1 VSDLRRSGG
10 GLSGGEGR
18 TRARRAAVVL
28 LAAAGAASGV
38 AAVLAG
44 RADPGWWFAGE
55 SAAAAVLELAAGLA
69 LLAAGGAASWRRP
82 DSAFGPLLAL
92 AGVAWFLPEWNNPD
106 AGESFTFTI
115 ALAFGAAA
123 PPLIAHA
130 ALAYPAGRLRSRA
143 ERAAVAA
150 AYLACVGLAGLL
162 PALLVDPPA
171 LGCGDCPDNLLL
183 VTGDSGLA
191 AELQRLGLRLGAFS
205 AALVVALAAWR
216 TARASVAERLLTAP
230 VIAAACVYLLA
241 AAAQLAHASDRGFL
255 ENDVLWLWAAQGV
268 ALILLALASGLQWAR
283 SRRTRSAL
291 AALVVELEHSPAP
304 GGLQAALARRLGD
317 PSLEI
322 LHRLPD
328 GRLVDAAGRPTAPPP
343 DRELTPLVS
352 AGRTLA
358 VLAHRPGLIADPAVP
373 EAVVSGARLALDNQ
387 RLHAELRAQLED
399 LRASR
404 ARIVEAA
411 DGERRR
417 LERDLH
423 DGAQQRLVALSL
435 AIGLAMAERGDGDPR
450 LQEAHTQV
458 NALLADL
465 RTLAHGIYP
474 VALAEEGLE
483 AAIEALAEGS
493 AVPLRLEANLP
504 RERLEPPVEAAAYL
518 VVREMARDE
527 RRGWASVAVS
537 DAGGRL
543 VLDVAA
549 EGDAPAELQHLEDRV
564 GAVGGDLRTETT
576 AAGVTRLRA
585 QLPCA

>member
-1 VSDLRRSGG
+1 VS
-10 GLSGGEGR
+10 E
-18 TRARRAAVVL
+18 RRAAVVP
-28 LAAAGAASGV
+28 LAVAGAVFGV

-44 RADPGWWFAGE
+44 RDEPGWWFAGE
-55 SAAAAVLELAAGLA
+55 SGVAAVLELAAGLA
-69 LLAAGGAASWRRP
+69 LLAAGAAAWWRRP

-106 AGESFTFTI
+106 AGGSLTFTI

-123 PPLIAHA
+123 PPLLAHA

-162 PALLVDPPA
+162 PALVVDPA
-171 LGCGDCPDNLLL
+171 AQGCGDCPDNLLL
-183 VTGDSGLA
+183 VSGDAGLA
-191 AELQRLGLRLGAFS
+191 ADLQRLGLRIGAFS
-205 AALVVALAAWR
+205 AAMVVVLAAWR

-241 AAAQLAHASDRGFL
+241 AAAQFAQASDRGFL
-255 ENDVLWLWAAQGV
+255 ENDVLWLWTVQGV
-268 ALILLALASGLQWAR
+268 ALVLLAAAVGLQWAR

-291 AALVVELEHSPAP
+291 AALVVELERSPAP

-328 GRLVDAAGRPTAPPP
+328 GRLADAAGRATEPPP

-358 VLAHRPGLIADPAVP
+358 VLALRPGLIADPAVP

-411 DGERRR
+411 DRERRR

-435 AIGLAMAERGDGDPR
+435 AMGLAMAERGGRDPR
-450 LQEAHTQV
+450 LQAAQGHV

-465 RTLAHGIYP
+465 RALAHGIYP

-493 AVPLRLEANLP
+493 AVALRLEGSLP

-518 VVREMARDE
+518 VVREVARDE
-527 RRGWASVAVS
+527 GRGWASVAL
-537 DAGGRL
+537 GEHEGR
-543 VLDVAA
+543 VVIDVAG
-549 EGDAPAELQHLEDRV
+549 EGEVPADLQHLEDRV
-564 GAVGGDLRTETT
+564 GAVGGDLRTDTT
-576 AAGVTRLRA
+576 SAGVTRLRA
-585 QLPCA
+585 ELPCA